1 MKNIFR
7 GFVAII
13 IILFM
18 IFTPRFLLP
27 ALNAD
32 VISDE
37 MYARREKFYYGVIN
51 VWQVDC
57 FDGGTGSRAIW
68 LKNICSGFERQ
79 YNGVYI
85 NVESISLTMANQ
97 LISEGKKLPDIISFG
112 SGIALSSE
120 NFEPLSLNLTQ
131 VRSEILDVCG
141 ETAVP
146 WCMGAYFMISC
157 DGDKNHWGNDGRVV
171 SNKKSSKTVYSVGI
185 AERAGYLAPLALI
198 QYCGEENL
206 SAFHQELSV
215 CSGTSQE
222 MFEAYNY
229 SQKINHMLGT
239 QRDLYR
245 LNAADSREM
254 GRSSTLSLLSGYN
267 DLFQYIGILK
277 TEDEKKVYTMNAFIQ
292 YLLEES
298 QQSKLGEI
306 GLFPVNSS
314 ATPEY
319 NNQYMLEAWEQVKK
333 SSFHCRS
340 LVFEGEYAQQL
351 NQKIFSWLKGSEGK
365 PEEMLK
371 NLIE

>member
-112 SGIALSSE
+112 ASNSTATMSPVLNDMVSEAL
-120 NFEPLSLNLTQ
+120 Q
-131 VRSEILDVCG
+131 
-141 ETAVP
+141 TAFP
-146 WCMGAYFMISC
+146 I
-157 DGDKNHWGNDGRVV
+157 
-171 SNKKSSKTVYSVGI
+171 
-185 AERAGYLAPLALI
+185 
-198 QYCGEENL
+198 L
-206 SAFHQELSV
+206 SATSADMHENTHRPSIDSLKQLFSFV
-215 CSGTSQE
+215 MTSG
-222 MFEAYNY
+222 
-229 SQKINHMLGT
+229 L
-239 QRDLYR
+239 
-245 LNAADSREM
+245 
-254 GRSSTLSLLSGYN
+254 
-267 DLFQYIGILK
+267 
-277 TEDEKKVYTMNAFIQ
+277 
-292 YLLEES
+292 
-298 QQSKLGEI
+298 
-306 GLFPVNSS
+306 
-314 ATPEY
+314 
-319 NNQYMLEAWEQVKK
+319 
-333 SSFHCRS
+333 
-340 LVFEGEYAQQL
+340 
-351 NQKIFSWLKGSEGK
+351 
-365 PEEMLK
+365 
-371 NLIE
+371 